1 MKQARHFLALAV
13 SAVLALSACP
23 LFTLGMPVQV
33 VLPDLPSAWA
43 DAQGWELSWLSF
55 DDSGGPVRAAPGSAL
70 ELRLPRGG
78 EAAVLCRAVYG
89 NARTLPYGA
98 PWPQGLSDDGL
109 LGLDAAGGYAAS
121 LAAAFYKA
129 GYGTCPLD
137 LPRFAREAEAR
148 LADPWD
154 VDPASFSP
162 VVAGL
167 LFRVDYLRTP
177 VRGQATVGGVPCTL
191 APDSPWGRRA
201 VPDGSGNVA
210 LELAP
215 GRVRRWIGGGYE
227 LAVSISTSGDVAWTL
242 AGP

>member
-109 LGLDAAGGYAAS
+109 LGLDAAEALHPYLPTRYWLAFVDLFRDPILWRDVVRGLIVQLTYLLVFT
-121 LAAAFYKA
+121 LAA
-129 GYGTCPLD
+129 
-137 LPRFAREAEAR
+137 
-148 LADPWD
+148 W
-154 VDPASFSP
+154 ASFS
-162 VVAGL
+162 
-167 LFRVDYLRTP
+167 
-177 VRGQATVGGVPCTL
+177 
-191 APDSPWGRRA
+191 
-201 VPDGSGNVA
+201 
-210 LELAP
+210 
-215 GRVRRWIGGGYE
+215 
-227 LAVSISTSGDVAWTL
+227 TSDIDE
-242 AGP
+242 